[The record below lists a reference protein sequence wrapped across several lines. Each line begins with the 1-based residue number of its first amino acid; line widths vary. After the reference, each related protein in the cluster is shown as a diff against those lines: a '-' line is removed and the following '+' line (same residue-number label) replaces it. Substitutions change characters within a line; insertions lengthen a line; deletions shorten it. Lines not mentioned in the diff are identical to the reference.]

1 MKLLDTIYESVILEY
16 SQKLV
21 NQLVDKFSEEGAD
34 SEDAKEYI
42 SLFKKY
48 SQGLDL
54 DKRDITKYSW
64 QDLWDTVNDRLESKK
79 RIKAGKIGD
88 KNIDKDDVIY
98 EKDGV
103 VIYRGDSKEK
113 CIRYGN
119 GYNFCI
125 SSRGEDNKY
134 DEYTHV
140 TKNYYFIFN
149 NNTEKFDPFRLVVI
163 QKLLYPLTPN
173 SSQYVLWDARNRQM
187 FPSERL
193 PSFDTIEILLPWL
206 KGLEHI
212 FE

>member
-1 MKLLDTIYESVILEY
+1 MKLLDTIYESVLLEY

-21 NQLVDKFSEEGAD
+21 NQLVDKFSEQGAS
-34 SEDAKEYI
+34 SEEAEKYI
-42 SLFKKY
+42 NLFQKY
-48 SQGLDL
+48 SQGLEI

-64 QDLWDTVNDRLESKK
+64 DELYRTVNSKMENR

-88 KNIDKDDVIY
+88 KNIDKDDVVY

-140 TKNYYFIFN
+140 TKNYYFILN
-149 NNTEKFDPFRLVVI
+149 NNTDKFDPFHLVVI

-187 FPSERL
+187 FPSHQL
-193 PSFDTIEILLPWL
+193 PSFNVIEIVLPWL
-206 KGLEHI
+206 EGLEYI

>member
-1 MKLLDTIYESVILEY
+1 MKLLDTIYESVLLEY

-21 NQLVDKFSEEGAD
+21 NQLVDKFSEQGAGP
-34 SEDAKEYI
+34 EEAEKYI
-42 SLFKKY
+42 NLFQKY
-48 SQGLDL
+48 SQGLEI

-64 QDLWDTVNDRLESKK
+64 DELYRTVNSKMENR

-88 KNIDKDDVIY
+88 KNIDKDDVVY

-140 TKNYYFIFN
+140 TKNYYFIIN
-149 NNTEKFDPFRLVVI
+149 NNTDKFDPFHLVVI

-193 PSFDTIEILLPWL
+193 PSFDTIEIVLPWL
-206 KGLEHI
+206 EGLEYI

>member
-1 MKLLDTIYESVILEY
+1 MKLLDTIYESVLLEY
-16 SQKLV
+16 SYKLID
-21 NQLVDKFSEEGAD
+21 QLVDKFSEEGVD
-34 SEDAKEYI
+34 SEEAREYI
-42 SLFKKY
+42 NLFHRF
-48 SQGLDL
+48 SQGLDP

-64 QDLWDTVNDRLESKK
+64 DELYRTVNQKQNSR

-125 SSRGEDNKY
+125 SSRGSDNKY

-149 NNTEKFDPFRLVVI
+149 NNLDRNDPLHLVVI
-163 QKLLYPLTPN
+163 QRLLYNPINQN
-173 SSQYVLWDARNRQM
+173 SSPYVLWDAENRQM
-187 FPSERL
+187 FPTEGL
-193 PSFDTIEILLPWL
+193 PSFNVIEMVLPWL
-206 KGLEHI
+206 EELEYL
-212 FE
+212 FV

>member
-1 MKLLDTIYESVILEY
+1 MKLLDTIYESVLLEY
-16 SQKLV
+16 SQKLI
-21 NQLVDKFSEEGAD
+21 NQLVDKFSEQGAS
-34 SEDAKEYI
+34 SEEAEKYI
-42 SLFKKY
+42 NLFQKY
-48 SQGLDL
+48 SQGFEL

-64 QDLWDTVNDRLESKK
+64 DELYRTVNSKMENR

-88 KNIDKDDVIY
+88 KNIDKDDVVY

-149 NNTEKFDPFRLVVI
+149 NNTDKFDPFHLVVI

-187 FPSERL
+187 FPSLQL
-193 PSFDTIEILLPWL
+193 PSFNVIEIVLPWL
-206 KGLEHI
+206 EGLEYI

>member
-1 MKLLDTIYESVILEY
+1 MKLLDTIYESVLLEY
-16 SQKLV
+16 SQKLI
-21 NQLVDKFSEEGAD
+21 NQLVDKFSEEGVDPEEAQ
-34 SEDAKEYI
+34 KYI
-42 SLFKKY
+42 NLFHRF
-48 SQGLDL
+48 SQGLDP
-54 DKRDITKYSW
+54 DKRDIIKYSW
-64 QDLWDTVNDRLESKK
+64 NELYRTVNQKQNSR

-88 KNIDKDDVIY
+88 KNVDKDDIIY

-125 SSRGEDNKY
+125 SSRGSDNKY

-149 NNTEKFDPFRLVVI
+149 NNTENFDPFHLIVI

-173 SSQYVLWDARNRQM
+173 SSKYVLWDARNRQM
-187 FPSERL
+187 FPSDKL
-193 PSFDTIEILLPWL
+193 PGFNTIEILLPWL
-206 KGLEHI
+206 KGLEYI

>member
-1 MKLLDTIYESVILEY
+1 MKLLDTIYESVLLEY

-21 NQLVDKFSEEGAD
+21 NQLVDKFSEQGSS
-34 SEDAKEYI
+34 SEEAEKYI
-42 SLFKKY
+42 NLFQKY
-48 SQGLDL
+48 SQGLEI

-64 QDLWDTVNDRLESKK
+64 DELYRTVNSKMENR

-88 KNIDKDDVIY
+88 KNVDKDDVVY

-140 TKNYYFIFN
+140 TKNYYFIIN
-149 NNTEKFDPFRLVVI
+149 NNTDKFDPFHLVVI

-193 PSFDTIEILLPWL
+193 PSFNVIEIVLPWL
-206 KGLEHI
+206 EGLEYI